1 LQPGL
6 KARRQI
12 VQALSTGQQIKHQ
25 QYGLGVVAESDSE
38 RTLIEFDDH
47 GRKLFVTSLMTAEL
61 IGEAPAN
68 PTRPKRRSRKIAR
81 KS

>member
-1 LQPGL
+1 MQ
-6 KARRQI
+6 
-12 VQALSTGQQIKHQ
+12 VLSQGQQIKHQ

-68 PTRPKRRSRKIAR
+68 PTRAEATQQPQDGQRS
-81 KS
+81 

>member
-1 LQPGL
+1 M
-6 KARRQI
+6 
-12 VQALSTGQQIKHQ
+12 QALSTGQQIKHQ

-68 PTRPKRRSRKIAR
+68 PTRAKRRSSRKTAR
-81 KS
+81 RS

>member
-1 LQPGL
+1 
-6 KARRQI
+6 
-12 VQALSTGQQIKHQ
+12 VQALSTGQQVKHG

-38 RTLIEFDDH
+38 RTWIEFDDH

-61 IGEAPAN
+61 IGEAPVN
-68 PTRPKRRSRKIAR
+68 PTRPRRRSRKTAR

>member
-1 LQPGL
+1 
-6 KARRQI
+6 

-38 RTLIEFDDH
+38 RKLIEFDAH

-68 PTRPKRRSRKIAR
+68 PTRAKRRSSRKTAR
-81 KS
+81 RS

>member
-1 LQPGL
+1 MQ
-6 KARRQI
+6 
-12 VQALSTGQQIKHQ
+12 VLSQGQQIKHQ

-47 GRKLFVTSLMTAEL
+47 GRKLFVTGLMTAEL

-68 PTRPKRRSRKIAR
+68 PTRPKRRSSRKMAKR
-81 KS
+81 S

>member
-1 LQPGL
+1 MQVLG
-6 KARRQI
+6 
-12 VQALSTGQQIKHQ
+12 TGQQIKHA

-61 IGEAPAN
+61 IGEAPLN
-68 PTRPKRRSRKIAR
+68 PTRPKRRRKTAKR
-81 KS
+81 S

>member
-1 LQPGL
+1 
-6 KARRQI
+6 
-12 VQALSTGQQIKHQ
+12 VQSLSTGQQIKHH

-68 PTRPKRRSRKIAR
+68 PTRPKRRTSRKTAR

>member
-1 LQPGL
+1 M
-6 KARRQI
+6 
-12 VQALSTGQQIKHQ
+12 QALSTGQQIKHQ

-38 RTLIEFDDH
+38 RTLVEFDDH

-68 PTRPKRRSRKIAR
+68 PTRAKRRSSRKTAR
-81 KS
+81 RS

>member
-1 LQPGL
+1 
-6 KARRQI
+6 
-12 VQALSTGQQIKHQ
+12 VQVLSAGQQIRHQ

-61 IGEAPAN
+61 IGEAPLN
-68 PTRPKRRSRKIAR
+68 PPRAKRRSRKTAKR
-81 KS
+81 S